1 MFCTNSCAISKC
13 FFYHLF
19 LVLIFGGNYVSAQ
32 KPLVTGAI
40 IYLDPKLEDMI
51 PRDTKIEVIGSG
63 FQHIE
68 APVWVQDSSMLLFS
82 DTKAGIIFRWQEGK
96 PLSKFLEHTG
106 FTGRLPYGEEPGSN
120 GVAITQNGLLLICEH
135 GDRRLASFPLNGRY
149 GMRTVS
155 DNFEGKRYNSPN
167 DVIVK
172 SDGMMYLTDPPYGLP
187 QKEND
192 PAKEASVNGVYQINA
207 EGKSNLMI
215 SDLNYPNGL
224 AFSPDEALL
233 YVSVSDKLHPQIRS
247 YRVEKDGTLDK
258 GKLFFDASALP
269 RQNVEEVT
277 DGLKTDS
284 QGNIW
289 ASGPGGLL
297 VIDKSGHLLG
307 KITTGEVISNC
318 CWGNDG
324 SILYITAGAFLYRI
338 KTSIYS
344 HKINLKF

>member
-1 MFCTNSCAISKC
+1 MFCTNAAAVINRC

-19 LVLIFGGNYVSAQ
+19 FVILLTGNYTFAQ
-32 KPLVTGAI
+32 KPLASGFIV
-40 IYLDPKLEDMI
+40 YLDPKLEKLI
-51 PRDTKIEVIGSG
+51 PHNVKIEVIGSG

-68 APVWVQDSSMLLFS
+68 APVWVRDSSMLLFS
-82 DTKAGIIFRWQEGK
+82 DTKARIIYRWQEGK

-120 GVAITQNGLLLICEH
+120 GLAITQNGLLLICEH
-135 GDRRLASFPLNGRY
+135 GDRRLASFPLNGKY

-172 SDGMMYLTDPPYGLP
+172 SDGTMYLTDPPYGLP

-192 PAKEASVNGVYQINA
+192 PVKEASVNGVYKVNA
-207 EGKSNLMI
+207 DGKSSLVI
-215 SDLNYPNGL
+215 SDLKYPNGL
-224 AFSPDEALL
+224 AFSPDEAVL

-247 YRVEKDGTLDK
+247 YIIKKDGSLGE

-269 RQNVEEVT
+269 KQNPEEVT
-277 DGLKTDS
+277 DGLKTDP

-289 ASGPGGLL
+289 ASGPGGILI
-297 VIDKSGHLLG
+297 IDKTGHLLG
-307 KITTGEVISNC
+307 KVITGEVVSNC

-324 SILYITAGAFLYRI
+324 SVLYITAGAFLYRI
-338 KTSIYS
+338 KTNVIS
-344 HKINLKF
+344 NRN